1 MDVRTVFRR
10 MLRNGLKDFPGLFF
24 TRFSGNP
31 QVGKRTIETKINGMD
46 GYLPERGILIVTAD

>member
-1 MDVRTVFRR
+1 